1 MPSEL
6 FRRHFC
12 CFWQDLSIIFLEDI
26 VFSQI
31 DHDSAASKALACAN

>member
-6 FRRHFC
+6 FRRHFY
-12 CFWQDLSIIFLEDI
+12 CFWQDLSIIFLENI